1 MNAPDLLALLLEPG
15 TFRSWDTD
23 PVDVRP
29 DPAYAA
35 DLAEARRKTGLDES
49 VITGEG
55 LLGGRRVGVV
65 ACEFGFLGGSIGVA
79 AGERLTRA
87 VERATA
93 ERLPIICLPASGGTR
108 MQEGTIA
115 FLQMVK
121 ITAAVAAHKAAH
133 LPYLVYLRHPTTGG
147 VYASWGSL
155 GHLTLA
161 EPGALIGF
169 LGPRVYQ
176 ALYGKRFPEGTQS
189 AENLH
194 AHGLIDAVVTPGE
207 LAAFLDRALTAMGA
221 EPLSTVPPALGPIAA
236 EAHSTFR
243 PALAPIAAE
252 PPSAIRPGPA
262 PIAAELPSEIRPG
275 PAPIAAELP
284 SAIRPGPAPIA
295 AEPPSAIRPDP
306 DAIAVLGS
314 EPAWESV
321 LRTRRADRPGA
332 ADLIRLAATDVTSLH
347 QDGLILALARIGGH
361 PCVLIAHDRRGP
373 PPGPVALRLAR
384 RGARL
389 ATGLWLP
396 LVSVIDTPGAGYSPA
411 AEEDGLASQIAH
423 CLAELTTLPVPTV
436 SLLLGQGAGGAALA
450 LLPADRVLAAQHAWL
465 APLPP
470 EGASVI
476 VYRDTGHAAELAARQ
491 GIRSADL
498 AAAGLVDRVIPEP
511 PEDADHLCRD
521 LGHALHQALADLA
534 NQADDT
540 RLADRLRRY
549 RHLGRPTAGQ
559 PLPAPLPQWQFP
571 DA

>member
-1 MNAPDLLALLLEPG
+1 MNAHDLLALLLASG

-29 DPAYAA
+29 DPPYAA
-35 DLAEARRKTGLDES
+35 DLAEARRLTGLDES
-49 VITGEG
+49 VLTGEG
-55 LLGGRRVGVV
+55 LLGGRRVAVT

-93 ERLPIICLPASGGTR
+93 ERLPVICLPASGGTR
-108 MQEGTIA
+108 MQEGTAA

-121 ITAAVAAHKAAH
+121 IAATVAAHKSAH

-147 VYASWGSL
+147 VFASWGSL

-169 LGPRVYQ
+169 LGPRVYL
-176 ALYGKRFPEGTQS
+176 ALYGSRFPEGVQS

-194 AHGLIDAVVTPGE
+194 AHGLIDALVAPGE
-207 LAAFLDRALTAMGA
+207 LAAFLDRVLTAITA
-221 EPLSTVPPALGPIAA
+221 EP
-236 EAHSTFR
+236 R
-243 PALAPIAAE
+243 
-252 PPSAIRPGPA
+252 
-262 PIAAELPSEIRPG
+262 
-275 PAPIAAELP
+275 
-284 SAIRPGPAPIA
+284 
-295 AEPPSAIRPDP
+295 SAIRPDP
-306 DAIAVLGS
+306 AMITPEPRSAPPPDSATIAVPGF

-321 LRTRRADRPGA
+321 LLTRRADRPGA

-347 QDGLILALARIGGH
+347 QEGLILAMARIGGY
-361 PCVLIAHDRRGP
+361 PCVLIAHDRHG
-373 PPGPVALRLAR
+373 PPGPAAMRLAR

-389 ATGLWLP
+389 AAGLRLP

-411 AEEDGLASQIAH
+411 AEGDGLASQIAH

-450 LLPADRVLAAQHAWL
+450 LLPADRVLAVQHAWL

-470 EGASVI
+470 EGASAI
-476 VYRDTGHAAELAARQ
+476 VYRDTGHAPELAARQ

-498 AAAGLVDRVIPEP
+498 AAVGIVDCVIPET
-511 PEDADHLCRD
+511 PEDPDRFCRD
-521 LGHALHQALADLA
+521 LGHALHQALEDLA
-534 NQADDT
+534 DHDDDA

-549 RHLGRPTAGQ
+549 RRLGTPSGEQ
-559 PLPAPLPQWQFP
+559 L
-571 DA
+571 